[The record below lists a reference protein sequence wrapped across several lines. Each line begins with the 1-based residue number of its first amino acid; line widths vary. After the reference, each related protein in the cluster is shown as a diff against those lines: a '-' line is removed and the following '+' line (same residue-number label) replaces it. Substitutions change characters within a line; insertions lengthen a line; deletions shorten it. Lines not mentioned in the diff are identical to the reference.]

1 VAAEREQ
8 LGGAVAPVVV
18 VVGSDL
24 GGRQFVNSQI
34 AVATLDLVGTSLV
47 RKLLTHHQPH
57 TGCSLASKALQIS
70 PVLAMD
76 TSVLGSA
83 HRDTIP

>member
-1 VAAEREQ
+1 MAAEREQ

-24 GGRQFVNSQI
+24 GRRQSVNSQI
-34 AVATLDLVGTSLV
+34 AVATS
-47 RKLLTHHQPH
+47 KLLTHHQPH

-70 PVLAMD
+70 PVSMD

-83 HRDTIP
+83 HRDSTIP